1 MMSLLQRIVK
11 SNTGSTNASFAP
23 LILRIPTGI
32 ILMAHGS
39 QKLFGWFGGGG
50 LEGTGQFMASLGLS
64 PGELMAFLAGSG
76 EFFGG
81 LLILLG
87 LLTRPAAAVVAF
99 TMVVAIVSVH
109 LPNGLFLANGGYEFG
124 LALLAIAVSLVF
136 SGSGRVGIDNLIFKK
151 LKG

>member
-1 MMSLLQRIVK
+1 MSLLQRIVK

-32 ILMAHGS
+32 TLMAHGS

>member
-1 MMSLLQRIVK
+1 MSLLQRIVK